1 MGLILLSFLLF
12 ALFSISDLFFRV
24 FFLVIFL
31 VFSVVLLSVMTK
43 SRAEHVLKRA
53 ARLGCITQILR
64 THPHKYSGK
73 TYASCG
79 HIKKRTRQ

>member
-24 FFLVIFL
+24 FFL

>member
-24 FFLVIFL
+24 FFR